1 MKVLHIATGLENGGA
16 EAVLYR
22 LISGSKTRAGDS
34 VVSLSGVGFYGKRLM
49 DRGVRV
55 HALQM
60 PRGRLSVAAPIEILR
75 VIKSVQPDVIQTW
88 MYHADLVGGVMA
100 RLAREG
106 VVVWGIHN
114 SDLSPAK
121 TKRTTRMVARMCGK
135 IAGVVPSKIICCSEQ
150 AAQAHAQLGYPVR
163 KLVVVHNG
171 IDVDEF
177 RPLSQ
182 SRARIRQEWRIGSDE
197 VLLGMVARW
206 DSHKDHETF
215 VRAAVHLKSRARRP
229 WCCVLVGPGM
239 VVTNRELVGLLDKHG
254 MRSHFR
260 LVGERADI
268 PAVMNALDL
277 HVLSS
282 SGEAF
287 GNVTIE
293 AMSCGVPAVVTAVGA
308 GSAIV
313 GETGWV
319 VAPSKP
325 DALGEALIAACEA
338 MTNDDTWRRRK
349 VDCRSRV
356 VERFSIERMIRGY
369 HEVWESALAEVS

>member
-1 MKVLHIATGLENGGA
+1 M
-16 EAVLYR
+16 
-22 LISGSKTRAGDS
+22 
-34 VVSLSGVGFYGKRLM
+34 VSLTGVGFYGERLR
-49 DRGVRV
+49 DAGVRV

-60 PRGRLSVAAPIEILR
+60 PRGRPRVTALIELLR
-75 VIKSVQPDVIQTW
+75 VIKSAQPDVIQTW

-100 RLAREG
+100 RLARVG

-135 IAGVVPSKIICCSEQ
+135 IAGVVPSRIICCSEQ
-150 AAQAHAQLGYPVR
+150 AAQAHAQLGYPTR

-171 IDVDEF
+171 IDVQEF
-177 RPLSQ
+177 RPLPE
-182 SRARIRQEWRIGSDE
+182 SRVRIRQEWHIRSDE
-197 VLLGMVARW
+197 VLFGMVARW
-206 DSHKDHETF
+206 DSQKDHETL
-215 VRAAVHLKSRARRP
+215 VKAAVHLKSRARRP
-229 WCCVLVGPGM
+229 WRCVLVGPGM
-239 VVTNRELVGLLDKHG
+239 EEANRELVGLLERHG
-254 MRSHFR
+254 MRSCFR

-308 GSAIV
+308 GPAIV

-319 VAPSKP
+319 VTPSKP
-325 DALGEALIAACEA
+325 DTLGEALLAACEA
-338 MTNDDTWRRRK
+338 MTNDDAWRRRK
-349 VDCRSRV
+349 ADCRTRV
-356 VERFSIERMIRGY
+356 MEHFSVERMIRGY
-369 HEVWESALAEVS
+369 HEVWESALAEDS